1 MKHLQTILAAMVLF
15 LAISCTK
22 NQSEG
27 NGHVSFVLSSDIEIA
42 DQTKSSVSQFTT
54 LPSSGDFTITITGA
68 SSGYE
73 WTGKISDWDSAT
85 MLPVGNYK
93 VTATYGSLEEEGF
106 DKPYF
111 TGSADFAVAGAQTTE
126 VKISVSLGNTVV
138 MVSCTDNFKNYYKD
152 YTFKLTRDGSEIVS
166 FVKGETRAAF
176 VDGYKFTLQGVIT
189 SETKTQTFSNDYSS
203 LDEATAYTIL
213 FDAPNVGGSAIT
225 ITFNNNVETIEL
237 GDLELNE

>member
-1 MKHLQTILAAMVLF
+1 MKHLTTILAMMVLT

-22 NQSEG
+22 SQIQG
-27 NGHVSFVLSSDIEIA
+27 NGQVSFVLSSDIEIA

-54 LPSSGDFTITITGA
+54 LPSAGDFTITVTNAA
-68 SSGYE
+68 SAYE
-73 WTGKISDWDSAT
+73 WTGKLSDWESST

-111 TGSADFAVAGAQTTE
+111 TGSSDFSVVGAQTTE
-126 VKISVSLGNTVV
+126 VKISVSLGNTVI
-138 MVSCTDNFKNYYKD
+138 MISCTDNFKNYYKD
-152 YTFKLTRDGSEIVS
+152 YTFKLTRNGSDIVS

-189 SETKTQTFSNDYSS
+189 SETKTQTFSSDYSS
-203 LDEATAYTIL
+203 LDEATAYTIM